1 MSSNNAYNQ
10 RHPQQAPPHGN
21 LPPTHSPKHQIH
33 HQSPRIM
40 ELLEALR
47 HEVDILHEES
57 TFSKHHRKD
66 LESKLASQITEM
78 QAIQQSIY
86 DLDRMHQKV
95 KMQYE
100 EEIMRL
106 RRELESRGIPIPPPV
121 VQDVRAYRKQSVVPD
136 GIPPNIPPTQRQPAI
151 GAFGNLPPQQGSYP
165 PPHYQDKQ
173 DPAHMQKRQ
182 KIQDPPSGQRD
193 MAPSPHHPNMRHRD
207 SIPNVAL
214 KPVQQQPPQ
223 KRPEE
228 YRQQPPHD
236 FRPSQYNTPQRMP
249 PSTQQQIPQ
258 QQPPPSYAPPS
269 NGEPVKQ
276 SDDLTLVIH
285 PKLSK
290 ANVGVDLLHSL
301 DHSSVVC
308 YVKFSPDGKYLATGC
323 KHYAQIFD
331 VASGRKLVALIDEA
345 MPQEDMYIRSVCFS
359 PDGVYLATGGEDRI
373 IRIWDIAKGTV
384 KMKLSGHEQDIYSL
398 DWSKENKIIVSGS
411 GDHTVKVWDAEN
423 GKLLKTLSNDDDTS
437 AEKNGKEA
445 GVTSVAIRQNDCK
458 CIITGS
464 LDDYVRVWDL
474 RTGNLLERFESHE
487 KSVYSVAFSP
497 DGLSFI
503 SGSLDQTLKIWDLD
517 PRTLAI
523 LNAPPGGKVETL
535 VTKKCRQSFKGH
547 QDFVLSVCYPGT
559 QSSIGRVDNTGKP
572 IQDPSFNIDW
582 IVSGGKDRHVLF
594 LDAKDMKA
602 GDLNISPLISMSG
615 HKNSVISV
623 ACGLYGGI
631 IATGSGDN
639 KARIWRISRAVQS
652 WPAVKEQPPASSPK
666 PTQPIHQPP
675 QQRHEQPPQRHEQPP
690 QRHEQ
695 PPLQPA
701 QPVQQQPPP
710 AQSPQLSKQPV
721 LSLPV
726 MKPRPAEAP
735 AKSPSESKEKPSDSM
750 ETD

>member
-1 MSSNNAYNQ
+1 
-10 RHPQQAPPHGN
+10 
-21 LPPTHSPKHQIH
+21 
-33 HQSPRIM
+33 M

-78 QAIQQSIY
+78 QAMQQSIY
-86 DLDRMHQKV
+86 DLDRMHQKI

-106 RRELESRGIPIPPPV
+106 RRELESRGIPVPPPV
-121 VQDVRAYRKQSVVPD
+121 VQDVRAYRKQSIVPD
-136 GIPPNIPPTQRQPAI
+136 GIPPNIPPPQRQPAI
-151 GAFGNLPPQQGSYP
+151 GAFGNIPPQQGNYP

-173 DPAHMQKRQ
+173 DPSHLQKRQ

-207 SIPNVAL
+207 SIPNVNL
-214 KPVQQQPPQ
+214 KPVQQQQ

-236 FRPSQYNTPQRMP
+236 FRPSQYNTQQRMTP
-249 PSTQQQIPQ
+249 PTQQQIPP
-258 QQPPPSYAPPS
+258 QQPTPAYPPPQ
-269 NGEPVKQ
+269 NGDAVKQ
-276 SDDLTLVIH
+276 SDDLTVVIN
-285 PKLSK
+285 PKLAK
-290 ANVGVDLLHSL
+290 ANLSVDLLHSL

-331 VASGRKLVALIDEA
+331 VATGRKILALIDET

-359 PDGVYLATGGEDRI
+359 PDGVYLATGGEDRL
-373 IRIWDIAKGTV
+373 IRIWDIAKGSV

-398 DWSKENKIIVSGS
+398 DWSNENKIIVSGS
-411 GDHTVKVWDAEN
+411 GDHTVKVWDAET
-423 GKLLKTLSNDDDTS
+423 GKLLRTLSNDDDTS
-437 AEKNGKEA
+437 AAKNGKEA

-458 CIITGS
+458 CIVTGS

-474 RTGNLLERFESHE
+474 RTGYLLERFESHE

-497 DGLSFI
+497 DGLSLI
-503 SGSLDQTLKIWDLD
+503 SGSLDQTLKIWDID
-517 PRTLAI
+517 QKTLAI
-523 LNAPPGGKVETL
+523 LNNPPGAKVETI
-535 VTKKCRQSFKGH
+535 VTKNCRHSFKGH
-547 QDFVLSVCYPGT
+547 QDFVLSVCYPGV
-559 QSSIGRVDNTGKP
+559 QSSIGRVDSAGKA
-572 IQDPSFNIDW
+572 IQDPAFDVDW

-594 LDAKDMKA
+594 MDAKDMVPGA
-602 GDLNISPLISMSG
+602 QTTTPLLSMSG
-615 HKNSVISV
+615 HKNSVISI
-623 ACGLYGGI
+623 ACGLFGGI

-639 KARIWRISRAVQS
+639 KARIWRISRQAPQ
-652 WPAVKEQPPASSPK
+652 WPARKEQAPPVPSPK

-675 QQRHEQPPQRHEQPP
+675 PRHEPPP
-690 QRHEQ
+690 
-695 PPLQPA
+695 
-701 QPVQQQPPP
+701 QPVQPPP
-710 AQSPQLSKQPV
+710 TQPAPSQSPQLSKQPV

-726 MKPRPAEAP
+726 MKPQRPAETP
-735 AKSPSESKEKPSDSM
+735 IKSPPESKEKSSDSM

>member
-1 MSSNNAYNQ
+1 
-10 RHPQQAPPHGN
+10 
-21 LPPTHSPKHQIH
+21 
-33 HQSPRIM
+33 M

-136 GIPPNIPPTQRQPAI
+136 GVPPNIPPPQRQPAI
-151 GAFGNLPPQQGSYP
+151 GAFGNLPPQ
-165 PPHYQDKQ
+165 QDKQ

-236 FRPSQYNTPQRMP
+236 FRPSQYNTPQRMTP
-249 PSTQQQIPQ
+249 PTQQQIPPQ
-258 QQPPPSYAPPS
+258 QQAPPPNYHPPS

-276 SDDLTLVIH
+276 SDDLTLVIN

-290 ANVGVDLLHSL
+290 ANVSVDLLHSL

-331 VASGRKLVALIDEA
+331 VASGRKILALIDET

-373 IRIWDIAKGTV
+373 IRIWDIAKGSV

-423 GKLLKTLSNDDDTS
+423 GKLLRTLSNDDDTS

-458 CIITGS
+458 CLITGS

-474 RTGNLLERFESHE
+474 RTGHLLERFESHE

-503 SGSLDQTLKIWDLD
+503 SGSLDQTLKLWDLD

-523 LNAPPGGKVETL
+523 LNGPPGAKVETL
-535 VTKKCRQSFKGH
+535 VTKKCRHSFKGH

-559 QSSIGRVDNTGKP
+559 QSSIGRVDSTGKP
-572 IQDPSFNIDW
+572 IQDPNFNVDW

-602 GDLNISPLISMSG
+602 GDQNIAPLISMSG
-615 HKNSVISV
+615 HKNSVISI

-639 KARIWRISRAVQS
+639 KARIWRISRQAPS
-652 WPAVKEQPPASSPK
+652 WPAVKEQPPAPSPK
-666 PTQPIHQPP
+666 QTQPIHQPP
-675 QQRHEQPPQRHEQPP
+675 QQRNDP
-690 QRHEQ
+690 
-695 PPLQPA
+695 PPLQSN
-701 QPVQQQPPP
+701 QPVQQTPHPVP

-726 MKPRPAEAP
+726 MKPQRPAETP
-735 AKSPSESKEKPSDSM
+735 TKSPPESKEKPSDSM